1 MSYARSRL
9 IFAGFVMVASSACS
23 AGSEEAIDSSRA
35 ASLGVPGVPNAPD
48 TQCNVVLRDIAV
60 PENRGGV
67 ETNCTGASGALTCW
81 VVFEG
86 DLDVSSAAVTESD
99 APFVFYQSGT
109 DPSWYQSAAATK
121 VDGAGKGMQRYHFSL
136 THHTALQDEVYPTIQ
151 VIPFLQ
157 TTLGTRLFDHN
168 TSSGNTVLDAEND
181 WSFTANASTCDAP
194 PPNAVATVWFNTGW
208 TETTAGVFAQSGKLD
223 VEYDLNRM
231 PQCLHVW
238 TDGVPAWNTEAYA
251 RFSPGNQLVHA
262 SVRGSYDATKD
273 TWSNQA
279 FDTDIPSDATSVAL
293 WFETSGDGCA
303 TSWDSDYGQ
312 NYVYSIQH

>member
-1 MSYARSRL
+1 MSYARFGA
-9 IFAGFVMVASSACS
+9 IYAGFAIVGLTACS
-23 AGSEEAIDSSRA
+23 AANDESIDSSRA
-35 ASLGVPGVPNAPD
+35 ASLGTPGIANAAD
-48 TQCNVVLRDIAV
+48 TSCNVVLRDIAV

-67 ETNCTGASGALTCW
+67 ETNCTGSGGSFTCW

-86 DLDVSSAAVTESD
+86 DVDVSTAAVSETD
-99 APFVFYQSGT
+99 TPFVLYQSGS
-109 DPSWYQSAAATK
+109 DPTWYQSAAATK
-121 VDGAGKGMQRYHFSL
+121 VDGAGRGMQRYHFSL
-136 THHTALQDEVYPTIQ
+136 THHTALQDQIYPTIQ

-157 TTLGTRLFDHN
+157 TIAGTRLFDHN
-168 TSSGNTVLDAEND
+168 TSSGNTVLDASNG
-181 WSFTANASTCDAP
+181 WSFTSDASTCYAP

-208 TETTAGVFAQSGKLD
+208 SETTAGVFAQGGKLD

-231 PQCLHVW
+231 PQCFHAS

-251 RFSPGNQLVHA
+251 LFSPGNRLVHA
-262 SVRGSYDATKD
+262 SVRGSYDATADK
-273 TWSNQA
+273 WSNQP

-293 WFETSGDGCA
+293 WFETSGDGCT